1 MNPAG
6 THFFLFEFFCLKAV
20 TKGSCG
26 PVKPEHFKVIFL
38 TVFSSL
44 YHLEIVIIDEEYLQ
58 KICILTWND
67 ALLDRFFLLRII
79 DVT

>member
-26 PVKPEHFKVIFL
+26 PVKPEHFQVIFL
-38 TVFSSL
+38 TVFLKFISSGNS
-44 YHLEIVIIDEEYLQ
+44 YY
-58 KICILTWND
+58 
-67 ALLDRFFLLRII
+67 
-79 DVT
+79 